1 MEQLKE
7 YADRKYEMENG
18 KVVMLAAASIPHL
31 RIQRKL
37 SRIIDTF
44 LQGKRCEVFTEA
56 KILFE
61 DRKFYY
67 PDLLIVCDPSKVK
80 LNHIEGAPDF
90 VVEILSP
97 TTAKRDLSIK
107 KDTYEKH
114 GVKEYWI
121 IDPKSENITVYQLKD
136 GKYELDE
143 VYHNYTE
150 EEWEGLDE
158 EEQAQEKLKESIKV
172 SLYDD
177 LIIPVKDI
185 FADLAR

>member
-1 MEQLKE
+1 MEHLKE
-7 YADRKYEMENG
+7 YENRKYEMENG
-18 KVVMLAAASIPHL
+18 KVVMLAATSMSHL
-31 RIQRKL
+31 DIQRNIYIAIGNYL
-37 SRIIDTF
+37 H
-44 LQGKRCEVFTEA
+44 GKKCKVYAEA
-56 KILFE
+56 KVVFE
-61 DRKFYY
+61 ERTFYV
-67 PDLLIVCDPSKVK
+67 PDLLIICDRSKIK

-114 GVKEYWI
+114 GVKEYWLI
-121 IDPKSENITVYQLKD
+121 NPKSEYVIVYQLKD

>member
-56 KILFE
+56 RILFE

-121 IDPKSENITVYQLKD
+121 IKD
-136 GKYELDE
+136 GICAS
-143 VYHNYTE
+143 VSNYTGE
-150 EEWEGLDE
+150 EVAKKTFFLCNNCVIYSREM
-158 EEQAQEKLKESIKV
+158 
-172 SLYDD
+172 
-177 LIIPVKDI
+177 
-185 FADLAR
+185 

>member
-1 MEQLKE
+1 MEQLKAYE
-7 YADRKYEMENG
+7 NRKYEMENG

-67 PDLLIVCDPSKVK
+67 PDLLIVCDPDKVK

-107 KDTYEKH
+107 KDTYEKY

-121 IDPKSENITVYQLKD
+121 IDPKSENITVYLLKD
-136 GKYELDE
+136 GKYELQD
-143 VYHNYTE
+143 VYHNYTD
-150 EEWEGLDE
+150 EEWEGLEDDE
-158 EEQAQEKLKESIKV
+158 KEQEKLKASIKV
-172 SLYDD
+172 SLYED
-177 LIIPVKDI
+177 LSIDLKDI
-185 FADLAR
+185 FADLAK